1 MMNEDFN
8 EQLGKEIYSGKF
20 LETDEV
26 QKRLDQ
32 GLCPNCMSALR
43 PIDVHGHTQ
52 CPTCKCVIQD
62 CCQGEVADE

>member
-1 MMNEDFN
+1 M
-8 EQLGKEIYSGKF
+8 SGSQ
-20 LETDEV
+20 TDDEV
-26 QKRLDQ
+26 QNRLDQ
-32 GLCPNCMSALR
+32 GLCPNCMSALK